1 MAEEVRLSFAEHK
14 RTALLQF
21 TNASL
26 RVTVSDFNSDL
37 SLLFLIL
44 VSLFMAYV
52 LCYVILGITE
62 HVYKVINLAKK
73 CPETHNRITTIFSN
87 HNAIVRSQLL
97 WKLEKDNKRSH

>member
-62 HVYKVINLAKK
+62 HV
-73 CPETHNRITTIFSN
+73 
-87 HNAIVRSQLL
+87 
-97 WKLEKDNKRSH
+97 

>member
-44 VSLFMAYV
+44 CLIVHGLRAM
-52 LCYVILGITE
+52 LCNIR
-62 HVYKVINLAKK
+62 
-73 CPETHNRITTIFSN
+73 HN
-87 HNAIVRSQLL
+87 
-97 WKLEKDNKRSH
+97 